1 MELHRITFATAPSDI
16 SGQAEYWLTEVREH
30 EEQWGFE
37 VLEGENRKSHLQF
50 LYVTRDQAATAR
62 VLMFKVLAD
71 AVAVTSG
78 LPEL

>member
-1 MELHRITFATAPSDI
+1 MELHRITLATAPSDI
-16 SGQAEYWLTEVREH
+16 SGVTEYWLTDVREY
-30 EEQWGFE
+30 EGEWGFR

-50 LYVTRDQAATAR
+50 LYATKDQAATAR

>member
-1 MELHRITFATAPSDI
+1 MELHRITLATAPSDI
-16 SGQAEYWLTEVREH
+16 SGEAEYWLTEVREY
-30 EEQWGFE
+30 EGEWGFE

-50 LYVTRDQAATAR
+50 VYTTRDQAATAR